1 MLWNYEV
8 QLCTDRLL
16 VMLWNYEL
24 QLLYSAQIAY

>member
-24 QLLYSAQIAY
+24 QLLYSVQIAY